1 MSAPDL
7 RDRGL
12 RRVSRLTGWLAAA
25 GLIAVGGFA
34 GLLARPQHS
43 STKVSAAIDPA
54 SAASTQAAPGS
65 QTPSTATPGKS
76 SGSSSA
82 KSGSTKKASPPV
94 TRPAQPPVQSR
105 QRGPAV
111 SGGS

>member
-25 GLIAVGGFA
+25 GLVAVGAFA
-34 GLLARPQHS
+34 GLLARPQPS
-43 STKVSAAIDPA
+43 SAKVSTAVDPA
-54 SAASTQAAPGS
+54 TAAD
-65 QTPSTATPGKS
+65 QTPTTTSGKS
-76 SGSSSA
+76 SGSSAA
-82 KSGSTKKASPPV
+82 KSGSSQKASPPI
-94 TRPAQPPVQSR
+94 TAPRQPPVQSR

>member
-25 GLIAVGGFA
+25 GLVAVGAFA
-34 GLLARPQHS
+34 GLLARPQHT
-43 STKVSAAIDPA
+43 STKVATAADPA
-54 SAASTQAAPGS
+54 SAAVT
-65 QTPSTATPGKS
+65 QTPTAGSAGTTANGSKKSTTTP
-76 SGSSSA
+76 
-82 KSGSTKKASPPV
+82 GSTKKTTPQV
-94 TRPAQPPVQSR
+94 TRPVQPPVQSR